1 VNGAWYNA
9 DGHVRDQRKEALLEL
24 LERARHIVDTLAA
37 RLGSDILLLDLTGL
51 TIIADFF
58 IIATGDSVRQLSD
71 MSEQLRL
78 HLKED
83 LDMVPLGVEG
93 TAESGWML
101 LDYGSIVVHLFS
113 EAQRE
118 RYRLEE
124 LWREA
129 RTVVRI
135 A

>member
-1 VNGAWYNA
+1 M
-9 DGHVRDQRKEALLEL
+9 
-24 LERARHIVDTLAA
+24 
-37 RLGSDILLLDLTGL
+37 DLTGL
-51 TIIADFF
+51 TIIADYFV
-58 IIATGDSVRQLSD
+58 IATGASERQLD
-71 MSEQLRL
+71 AMTQDLRDR
-78 HLKED
+78 LKQEEG
-83 LDMVPLGVEG
+83 LSPLAVEG

-113 EAQRE
+113 EAQRD

-124 LWREA
+124 LWRDA